1 MKNISFS
8 EIIIQIISSLLILTI
23 FFNVI
28 DIIKLTSTIQ
38 NSLTGILFA
47 LLGVLFLIK
56 EVKVASILF
65 FIASLLFLIS
75 AIMK

>member
-8 EIIIQIISSLLILTI
+8 EIIILIISSLLILTI